1 MGVRGR
7 IRRLWQTVP
16 MANQTPNSDVVNLPA
31 SDDASQDNFTPVTTE
46 EGKLQQLIDWL
57 EEHVSAYSYLNEQ
70 VPLGGSEEDIKAAR
84 ASVNDRG
91 ARMPD
96 AIIHGSMMV
105 LGAAVNH
112 SSPYLAYADG
122 KVEVQD
128 RTVGE
133 NPAVPVRIFVPNDL
147 TGAVVVAA
155 HGGGFWMGD
164 GILRDYAFGPN
175 MAALA
180 ARSGA
185 IVVDVD
191 YRLSPENK
199 VSAAIEDIATVTAA
213 VADDSLKLQ
222 ELGAKSISEDN
233 PIVLYGVSSGGHN
246 VTSAVKQIP
255 EETPVALLL
264 VSPALDLRGAP
275 EPWLKA
281 FFGVTDAAS
290 EEVSPGLFAPSRS
303 LRVHVQSASRDT
315 VVRPATEFLEKVA
328 EAGGTTSQSE
338 FLATH
343 QIAVP
348 RVQREQITDAAR
360 FILEVTNTSRELP
373 EDPAGEYDKEKV
385 DRQNE
390 ESWGRQ

>member
-1 MGVRGR
+1 M
-7 IRRLWQTVP
+7 T
-16 MANQTPNSDVVNLPA
+16 NQTPNSDVVNLSSSNDEP
-31 SDDASQDNFTPVTTE
+31 QDNFIPVTTE
-46 EGKLQQLIDWL
+46 EGKLQQLIEWL
-57 EEHVSAYSYLNEQ
+57 EEHVSAYSYLNEV
-70 VPLGGSEEDIKAAR
+70 VPLGASEDEIAKAR

-122 KVEVQD
+122 KIEVVD
-128 RTVGE
+128 T
-133 NPAVPVRIFVPNDL
+133 AVQAGATGQTDTNAGNSHKIPVRVFIPEEA

-164 GILRDYAFGPN
+164 GVLRENAFGPN

-191 YRLSPENK
+191 YRLAPEHH
-199 VSAAIEDIATVTAA
+199 VSAAVEDIATVVGA
-213 VADDSLKLQ
+213 VVEDSLQLQ
-222 ELGAKSISEDN
+222 KLGAKPINEDN
-233 PIVLYGVSSGGHN
+233 PVVLYGVSSGGHN
-246 VTSAVKQIP
+246 VASAVEQISQN
-255 EETPVALLL
+255 TPVALLL

-275 EPWLKA
+275 EAWLQV
-281 FFGVTDAAS
+281 FFGTKDDSAR
-290 EEVSPGLFAPSRS
+290 EVSPGIHGPSRS

-315 VVRPATEFLEKVA
+315 VVRPATEYLKKVE
-328 EAGGTTSQSE
+328 EAGGKTSQTE

-348 RVQREQITDAAR
+348 KVQREQITDAAR
-360 FILEVTNTSRELP
+360 FILEVTHSSRELP
-373 EDPAGEYDKEKV
+373 EDPAGEYDKEAI

-390 ESWGRQ
+390 ESWGRS